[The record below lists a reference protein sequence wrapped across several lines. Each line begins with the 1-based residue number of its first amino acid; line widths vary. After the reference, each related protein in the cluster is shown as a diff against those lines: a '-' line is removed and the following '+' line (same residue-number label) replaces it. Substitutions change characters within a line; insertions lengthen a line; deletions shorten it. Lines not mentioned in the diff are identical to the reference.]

1 MILASNLAS
10 CGPPEILS
18 FFIQIPLAYLISK
31 TYNQIKRSM
40 GPISFCHFRGM
51 KMKYSRSGN
60 YILVVLVCIVLVV
73 VSAAIFG
80 GGAKKS
86 EVPQNTSLAGSENP
100 AVTSPALTAA
110 ATAPPKTSAPAA
122 TPLPNNGKPDVP
134 EMKKADDDFF
144 SDSVFIG
151 NSLVDGLYL
160 YGGVSTC
167 DWLSGTGLSIYN
179 IAAQKLSDKH
189 GGTCTV
195 MSALGAKQYGKVYI
209 LLGINEIGS
218 SIDSFS
224 KSYGEILSKIR
235 ALQPSADIYVMS
247 LTPVSAYK
255 SAHSPYF
262 TRDNVKAFNKALYK
276 LCADGGYWYLDDYT
290 PLADKDG
297 YLPSSATADGVHF
310 VTSYYPVWMDVIR
323 THYVART

>member
-235 ALQPSADIYVMS
+235 ALQPSADIYVMNMTLS
-247 LTPVSAYK
+247 ETALAKAISWVTMTIVIFSSASCLITFSTSPVS
-255 SAHSPYF
+255 S
-262 TRDNVKAFNKALYK
+262 
-276 LCADGGYWYLDDYT
+276 G
-290 PLADKDG
+290 
-297 YLPSSATADGVHF
+297 SSALVGSSKNSISGF
-310 VTSYYPVWMDVIR
+310 M
-323 THYVART
+323 ARARAMATRCCCPPESWQG